1 MFLTWRRG
9 VRLIAAVLT
18 VGIGAACERVEVVT
32 GRPPSDVAYERR
44 ADAFAHGLI
53 DGAAIPLPCEPAII
67 ETRRT
72 VGDWLIGTIS
82 LGVFTPRTVRV
93 TCADDAVPLG
103 GG

>member
-1 MFLTWRRG
+1 MSLRMRRSA
-9 VRLIAAVLT
+9 RAIAAMVTL
-18 VGIGAACERVEVVT
+18 GLGAGCERVEVVT
-32 GRPPSDVAYERR
+32 GRPPSDVAYERSAR
-44 ADAFAHGLI
+44 AFAHGLI

-82 LGVFTPRTVRV
+82 LGVYTPRTVRV

>member
-1 MFLTWRRG
+1 MRERWIGCVMMLG
-9 VRLIAAVLT
+9 L
-18 VGIGAACERVEVVT
+18 GAACERVEVVT

-44 ADAFAHGLI
+44 ADTFAHGLI
-53 DGAAIPLPCEPAII
+53 DGAAISLPCDPAII

-72 VGDWLIGTIS
+72 AGDWLIGTIS
-82 LGVFTPRTVRV
+82 MGVYTPRTVRV